1 MTRIELLS
9 GGYERAISM
18 FRTSYS
24 FIAQSRASVPDQLA
38 RMWYGQYNPASCSF
52 VPLYV
57 ASESL
62 PKAYTT
68 GSLFKYDAKVAF
80 WNFLAAGN
88 YAGRFYRYAMVDV
101 RAAIARIHAQLVQDT
116 AAHEKTV
123 LGLLASTTTQGTSA
137 EVVQAL
143 TEFTNAK
150 SEFIQTEWRALLP
163 HLITKF
169 HDGMIATGLDQPSI
183 VMRKL
188 FYPKW
193 WLEATGYFLH
203 KGNFGPGV
211 ILFEP
216 TPATVVAASSS
227 ALSYTATMVLVAVC
241 SSLVTVLG
249 VMYVLHR
256 QNKRHEYA
264 PIPSANL

>member
-1 MTRIELLS
+1 M
-9 GGYERAISM
+9 GQGYDS
-18 FRTSYS
+18 
-24 FIAQSRASVPDQLA
+24 SV
-38 RMWYGQYNPASCSF
+38 
-52 VPLYV
+52 
-57 ASESL
+57 
-62 PKAYTT
+62 AY
-68 GSLFKYDAKVAF
+68 
-80 WNFLAAGN
+80 WNFLAVGN

-101 RAAIARIHAQLVQDT
+101 RAVIARVHTQLVQDT
-116 AAHEKTV
+116 AAFEKTV
-123 LGLLASTTTQGTSA
+123 LKQIAASKGASV
-137 EVVQAL
+137 EVVKAL
-143 TEFTNAK
+143 TEYTSAK
-150 SEFIQTEWRALLP
+150 SEYIQTEWRALLP

-169 HDGMIATGLDQPSI
+169 HDGMIATALDQPSI

-216 TPATVVAASSS
+216 TPETATSSA

-264 PIPSANL
+264 PIPSANV

>member
-1 MTRIELLS
+1 MSRI
-9 GGYERAISM
+9 I
-18 FRTSYS
+18 FTV
-24 FIAQSRASVPDQLA
+24 AQCIPFLCNGPFNVFCSTPYPFL
-38 RMWYGQYNPASCSF
+38 QYFF
-52 VPLYV
+52 VIFFYR
-57 ASESL
+57 
-62 PKAYTT
+62 
-68 GSLFKYDAKVAF
+68 GSLGQGYDSSVAY
-80 WNFLAAGN
+80 WNFLAVGN

-101 RAAIARIHAQLVQDT
+101 RAVISRVHTQLVQDT
-116 AAHEKTV
+116 AAFEKTI
-123 LGLLASTTTQGTSA
+123 LKQIAASKGASV
-137 EVVQAL
+137 EVVKAL
-143 TEFTNAK
+143 TEYTSVK
-150 SEFIQTEWRALLP
+150 SEYIQNEWRALLP

-169 HDGMIATGLDQPSI
+169 HDGMIATALDQPSI

-216 TPATVVAASSS
+216 TPETATSSS

-264 PIPSANL
+264 PIPSANV

>member
-1 MTRIELLS
+1 M
-9 GGYERAISM
+9 GQGYDS
-18 FRTSYS
+18 
-24 FIAQSRASVPDQLA
+24 SV
-38 RMWYGQYNPASCSF
+38 
-52 VPLYV
+52 
-57 ASESL
+57 
-62 PKAYTT
+62 AY
-68 GSLFKYDAKVAF
+68 
-80 WNFLAAGN
+80 WNFLAVGN

-101 RAAIARIHAQLVQDT
+101 RAVIARVHEQLVQDT
-116 AAHEKTV
+116 ASFEKT
-123 LGLLASTTTQGTSA
+123 LLRQLAASQGTSA
-137 EVVQAL
+137 ELVKAL
-143 TEFTNAK
+143 TDFTNTK
-150 SEFIQTEWRALLP
+150 SELIQTEWRALLP

-216 TPATVVAASSS
+216 TPETITSSSS
-227 ALSYTATMVLVAVC
+227 ALSYTASIVLVAVC

>member
-1 MTRIELLS
+1 
-9 GGYERAISM
+9 
-18 FRTSYS
+18 
-24 FIAQSRASVPDQLA
+24 LA
-38 RMWYGQYNPASCSF
+38 
-52 VPLYV
+52 V
-57 ASESL
+57 
-62 PKAYTT
+62 
-68 GSLFKYDAKVAF
+68 
-80 WNFLAAGN
+80 GN

-101 RAAIARIHAQLVQDT
+101 RAVISRVHTQLVQDT
-116 AAHEKTV
+116 AAFEKTI
-123 LGLLASTTTQGTSA
+123 LKQIAASKGASV
-137 EVVQAL
+137 EVVKAL
-143 TEFTNAK
+143 TEYTSVK
-150 SEFIQTEWRALLP
+150 SEYIQTEWRALLP

-169 HDGMIATGLDQPSI
+169 HDGMIATALDQPSI

-216 TPATVVAASSS
+216 TPETVTSSS

-249 VMYVLHR
+249 VMYILHR

-264 PIPSANL
+264 PIPSANV

>member
-1 MTRIELLS
+1 M
-9 GGYERAISM
+9 A
-18 FRTSYS
+18 
-24 FIAQSRASVPDQLA
+24 V
-38 RMWYGQYNPASCSF
+38 
-52 VPLYV
+52 
-57 ASESL
+57 
-62 PKAYTT
+62 
-68 GSLFKYDAKVAF
+68 
-80 WNFLAAGN
+80 GN

-101 RAAIARIHAQLVQDT
+101 RATIARIHAQLVQDT

-123 LGLLASTTTQGTSA
+123 LSLLAATQGTSA
-137 EVVQAL
+137 EVIKAL
-143 TEFTNAK
+143 TEFTSAK
-150 SEFIQTEWRALLP
+150 SEYIQTEWRALLP

-216 TPATVVAASSS
+216 TPATTASSSS

-249 VMYVLHR
+249 VMYVLRR
-256 QNKRHEYA
+256 QSKRHEYA